1 MNLKKIDRYITEIPD
16 FSHSDISVCESCSEL
31 NHVKIYNLY
40 VKGQYSLQISL
51 DGLLVLC
58 LKYWAPFKIYVNYC
72 NNMLSNR

>member
-40 VKGQYSLQISL
+40 VK
-51 DGLLVLC
+51 D
-58 LKYWAPFKIYVNYC
+58 
-72 NNMLSNR
+72 